1 MTSRWLVALVVV
13 VALVFAVQGGEY
25 STFAWLKLRREER
38 AEVAR
43 VAELQRTV
51 DSLLAYAKKVETDP
65 ETQERIAREQY
76 RMLKP
81 GEHVFLFL
89 EGKDRQP

>member
-1 MTSRWLVALVVV
+1 MTSRWLVALIVV

-25 STFAWLKLRREER
+25 STLAWLKLRSAER

-76 RMLKP
+76 RMLKA

-89 EGKDRQP
+89 EGKGRQP

>member
-1 MTSRWLVALVVV
+1 MALIVV

-25 STFAWLKLRREER
+25 STVAWLKLRGEER

-76 RMLKP
+76 RMLKA